1 MPRRKKSRPIRKKT
15 MTTWLQHV
23 KKVHA
28 SGSTSF
34 KESLKRASK
43 SWKSAK
49 GAKPKKKGKASK
61 VVEDDEKVSTE
72 EPAAAPAPKA
82 RKKKRRLRPK
92 SGPKVSGKAYKSVDS
107 VGL

>member
-49 GAKPKKKGKASK
+49 GAKKKKGKGSK
-61 VVEDDEKVSTE
+61 AAEEDEKVSTE
-72 EPAAAPAPKA
+72 EPVVAP